1 MAKISKKEFFEYMS
15 ALYEDKYRD
24 NEAYKILLDIIKRA
38 EEPKFVKQIQ
48 ELASMTTRERLHYRY
63 TMAVMGKEFTP
74 LQIDQYISL
83 IKYAL
88 KHIEKNT
95 DKDTNK

>member
-1 MAKISKKEFFEYMS
+1 MRKISKQQFFKYMS

-24 NEAYKILLDIIKRA
+24 NEAYDVLVDIIKRGEDA
-38 EEPKFVKQIQ
+38 IFVKKMR
-48 ELASMTTRERLHYRY
+48 ELADMTTKDKLQYRY
-63 TMAVMGKEFTP
+63 AMAVQGKEFTP

-88 KHIEKNT
+88 KYIDNT
-95 DKDTNK
+95 EIL

>member
-1 MAKISKKEFFEYMS
+1 MRKISKQQFFKYMS

-24 NEAYKILLDIIKRA
+24 NEAYDILVDIIKRA
-38 EEPKFVKQIQ
+38 EDDNFLKKMKEI
-48 ELASMTTRERLHYRY
+48 ADMTSKEKLQYRY
-63 TMAVMGKEFTP
+63 AMAVQGKEFTP

-88 KHIEKNT
+88 RYIDNT
-95 DKDTNK
+95 ETL

>member
-1 MAKISKKEFFEYMS
+1 MAKITKKEFFEYMS
-15 ALYEDKYRD
+15 ALYQDKYRD
-24 NEAYKILLDIIKRA
+24 NEAYQILLDIIKRA
-38 EEPKFVKQIQ
+38 EDAKFVKQIQ
-48 ELASMTTRERLHYRY
+48 ELAAMNTREKLQYRY
-63 TMAVMGKEFTP
+63 AMAVNGKEFTP

-95 DKDTNK
+95 DTD

>member
-1 MAKISKKEFFEYMS
+1 MRKINKQQFFKYMS

-24 NEAYKILLDIIKRA
+24 NEAYDILVDIIKRA
-38 EEPKFVKQIQ
+38 EDDNFLKKMKEI
-48 ELASMTTRERLHYRY
+48 ADMTSKEKLQYRY
-63 TMAVMGKEFTP
+63 AMAVQGKEFTP

-88 KHIEKNT
+88 RYIDNT
-95 DKDTNK
+95 ETL

>member
-1 MAKISKKEFFEYMS
+1 MRKISKQQFFKYMS

-24 NEAYKILLDIIKRA
+24 NEAYDVLVDIIRRGEDA
-38 EEPKFVKQIQ
+38 IFVKKMR
-48 ELASMTTRERLHYRY
+48 ELADMNTKEKLQYRY
-63 TMAVMGKEFTP
+63 AMAVQGKEFTP

-88 KHIEKNT
+88 KHIDNT
-95 DKDTNK
+95 ETL